1 MSPSLCVF
9 ILEIAGQ
16 ARDEGTSPE
25 ETGHTKELCRP
36 YGANHNY
43 ALFHGGLR
51 APPMLCRPYG
61 ANHSYA
67 LFHGGLRAPPML
79 CRPYG
84 ANHSYALFHGDSR
97 APPMLCR
104 PYGLIIA
111 IHYALYTI
119 HYTLCTINYLHSP
132 YFFRIFWV
140 VTLPLLSTVRL
151 MNTPLVGVMTRAPE
165 RL

>member
-36 YGANHNY
+36 YGANHN
-43 ALFHGGLR
+43 
-51 APPMLCRPYG
+51 
-61 ANHSYA
+61 YA